1 MIKGI
6 GTDIVEHERVN
17 INIARKVLTE
27 SEMTLFN
34 QSPNKVEHLAS
45 RFAAKEA
52 IIKATNRKYLMSDIE
67 LSNTASGK
75 LVCNIAGVHITI
87 SHERKYSTA
96 FAIWE
101 EK

>member
-17 INIARKVLTE
+17 LNIARKVL
-27 SEMTLFN
+27 SINEMKEFASTSN
-34 QSPNKVEHLAS
+34 QVEFLAS

-52 IIKATNRKYLMSDIE
+52 IIKASDKKYLIGDIE
-67 LSNTASGK
+67 LSNTESGK
-75 LVCNIAGVHITI
+75 LICNIEGMHITI

-96 FAIWE
+96 FAVWE
-101 EK
+101 G

>member
-17 INIARKVLTE
+17 LNISRLVLS
-27 SEMTLFN
+27 SEELIAFN
-34 QSPNKVEHLAS
+34 QAKNQIEFLAS

-52 IIKATNRKYLMSDIE
+52 IVKATNKQYLFKDII
-67 LSNTASGK
+67 LSNTESGK
-75 LVCNIAGVHITI
+75 LVCNLEGIHITI
-87 SHERKYSTA
+87 SHEQKYSIA

-101 EK
+101 E